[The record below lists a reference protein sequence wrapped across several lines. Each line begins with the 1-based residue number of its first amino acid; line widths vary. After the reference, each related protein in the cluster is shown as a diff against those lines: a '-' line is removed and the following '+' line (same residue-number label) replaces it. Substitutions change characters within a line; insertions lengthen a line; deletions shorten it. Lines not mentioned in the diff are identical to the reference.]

1 MTQQDKNTPPEPR
14 APQQEPRFRIEPLE
28 ERIAPCSDASGPP
41 GLCGSGPPGTAPG
54 NSNPPGG
61 K

>member
-1 MTQQDKNTPPEPR
+1 VDSKEVNRLPQPR
-14 APQQEPRFRIEPLE
+14 RPQKEGRFQIERLE

-41 GLCGSGPPGTAPG
+41 GLCGAGPPGTAPG

>member
-1 MTQQDKNTPPEPR
+1 MDLRDEVKVETRPETKR
-14 APQQEPRFRIEPLE
+14 RFQIDRLE
-28 ERIAPCSDASGPP
+28 ERIAPCSNASGPP
-41 GLCGSGPPGTAPG
+41 GQCGSGPPGTAPG

>member
-1 MTQQDKNTPPEPR
+1 MEARKHETKG
-14 APQQEPRFRIEPLE
+14 RFRIEKLE
-28 ERIAPCSDASGPP
+28 ERIAPCSSASGPP
-41 GLCGSGPPGTAPG
+41 GQCGSGPPGTAPG

>member
-1 MTQQDKNTPPEPR
+1 MEARKEK
-14 APQQEPRFRIEPLE
+14 EGVKEVRFRIEKLE

-41 GLCGSGPPGTAPG
+41 GQCGAGPPGTAPG
-54 NSNPPGG
+54 HSNPPGG

>member
-1 MTQQDKNTPPEPR
+1 METRKDEKKTK
-14 APQQEPRFRIEPLE
+14 FRIEKLE
-28 ERIAPCSDASGPP
+28 ERIAPCSANSGPP
-41 GLCGSGPPGTAPG
+41 GQCGAGSPGQAPG

>member
-1 MTQQDKNTPPEPR
+1 MEERNEGQKES
-14 APQQEPRFRIEPLE
+14 RFRIEPLE
-28 ERIAPCSDASGPP
+28 ERIAPCSAASGPP
-41 GLCGSGPPGTAPG
+41 GQCGSGPPGLAPG

>member
-1 MTQQDKNTPPEPR
+1 MKL
-14 APQQEPRFRIEPLE
+14 QQEQQAEVRAESKPRFQIEKLE

-41 GLCGSGPPGTAPG
+41 GQCGAGPPGRAPG

>member
-1 MTQQDKNTPPEPR
+1 MKSQREQQAVEAAEAEK
-14 APQQEPRFRIEPLE
+14 PRFQIEKLE